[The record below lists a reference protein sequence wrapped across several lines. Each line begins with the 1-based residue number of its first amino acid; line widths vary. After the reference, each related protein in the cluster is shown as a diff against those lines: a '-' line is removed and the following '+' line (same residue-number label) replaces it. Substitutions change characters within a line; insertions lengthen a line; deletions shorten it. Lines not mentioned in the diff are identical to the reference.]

1 MCAMPGFR
9 CISRSLAL
17 CALITSFAFVS
28 TWGAEYQIGSID
40 RSKAATLGIL
50 QPGEDIRSGASK
62 THFTMRGSG
71 VHLGD
76 GYLVTARHVVE
87 RDEEGRKVVPRAI
100 TVMTTNLEEATAE
113 LVGGSAFLDVVVY
126 RMPSELA
133 ARIPSAAF
141 DESDVVSG
149 SRVYTIGYPMGWGPA
164 IMFGHVGNPNT
175 FLPTA
180 DTRLMQLDVGACS
193 GNSGGGVFNESGSL
207 VGIMHAIIQTDTVVT
222 GDQRCSR
229 FGFAVPSSL
238 AKKVVSAVI
247 GGSQP
252 AFSRL
257 GVGLTAVRVEQAWR
271 IAVADVS
278 GPAKDGG
285 MRKGDVI
292 LAIDGTDIA
301 NGAQLKNYL
310 IERTNPGQQIS
321 IKVLRDDR
329 EESLTVILGTS

>member
-1 MCAMPGFR
+1 MSEFLNR
-9 CISRSLAL
+9 FLAL
-17 CALITSFAFVS
+17 CALIASLAAS
-28 TWGAEYQIGSID
+28 SSWGAEYEIGSID
-40 RSKAATLGIL
+40 RSKEATLGIL

-62 THFTMRGSG
+62 NHFTMRGSG

-87 RDEEGRKVVPRAI
+87 RDEEGRKVVPRAV

-113 LVGGSAFLDVVVY
+113 LVGGSAFLDIAVY
-126 RMPSELA
+126 RIPSELS
-133 ARIPSAAF
+133 ARIPSATF
-141 DESDVVSG
+141 DESDVTAG

-193 GNSGGGVFNESGSL
+193 GNSGGGVFNERGFL
-207 VGIMHAIIQTDTVVT
+207 VGIMHAIIQTDTVLT

-238 AKKVVSAVI
+238 AKKVVSAVV
-247 GGSQP
+247 GGGQP

-257 GVGLTAVRVEQAWR
+257 GIGLTAVRVGNAWR
-271 IAVADVS
+271 VAVADAS

-310 IERTNPGQQIS
+310 IERTNPGQRIS
-321 IKVLRDDR
+321 ITVLRAER
-329 EESLTVILGTS
+329 EESLTVTLGTS